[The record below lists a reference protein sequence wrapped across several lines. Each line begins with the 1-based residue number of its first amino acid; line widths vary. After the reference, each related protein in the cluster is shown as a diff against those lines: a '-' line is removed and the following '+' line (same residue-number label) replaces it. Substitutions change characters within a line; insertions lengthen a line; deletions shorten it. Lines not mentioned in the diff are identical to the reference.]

1 MGAEN
6 PRRIVE
12 NKPAMLRCRRWN
24 RSRPAGAGSSC
35 LVVAGHSQQLTG
47 QPKEE
52 ANSFLI
58 THPTRFEKA
67 PGRGQGALE
76 LVPHPNR
83 AKAVCQVR
91 ILENSF
97 VRFLFLL
104 LAKSTRSVRPI
115 VYLRRYWVC

>member
-1 MGAEN
+1 MMGAEN
-6 PRRIVE
+6 PRRIVAS
-12 NKPAMLRCRRWN
+12 NTVMLRCQRLN

-35 LVVAGHSQQLTG
+35 LFVAGYLW

-52 ANSFLI
+52 PDSFLI
-58 THPTRFEKA
+58 THPTRFEKT

-83 AKAVCQVR
+83 VKAVCQAG

-97 VRFLFLL
+97 VGFLFLL
-104 LAKSTRSVRPI
+104 LAKSSTRGVRHCLP
-115 VYLRRYWVC
+115 